1 MPDPVLREEIM
12 NQEVLKDGYLTEYEI
27 SRIQSLLL
35 TGKDVHNLKGIE
47 ILKSLRYL
55 YVGFC
60 PVEEIDVSK
69 CEKLQ
74 VLYCYNSSVTKINT
88 SGCNSLTEL
97 NCKGCWGLSSLS
109 VSMNSYLNTLN
120 CEDCNLSTL
129 WLCSF
134 GKLQVLECSDNPLA
148 HLDLSYIT
156 HLKIARMDNCD
167 ITWLDLSNIGNLQE
181 LSCTSLESVNLR
193 WNPNIKLLTV
203 GEKTV
208 VENAPEGVKI
218 TRKRNKFRT
227 H

>member
-1 MPDPVLREEIM
+1 MLREEIM

-88 SGCNSLTEL
+88 SGCNSLRTAICRRYGFAVSE
-97 NCKGCWGLSSLS
+97 NCRCWSAPTIRWR
-109 VSMNSYLNTLN
+109 TL
-120 CEDCNLSTL
+120 T
-129 WLCSF
+129 
-134 GKLQVLECSDNPLA
+134 
-148 HLDLSYIT
+148 
-156 HLKIARMDNCD
+156 
-167 ITWLDLSNIGNLQE
+167 
-181 LSCTSLESVNLR
+181 
-193 WNPNIKLLTV
+193 
-203 GEKTV
+203 
-208 VENAPEGVKI
+208 
-218 TRKRNKFRT
+218 
-227 H
+227 